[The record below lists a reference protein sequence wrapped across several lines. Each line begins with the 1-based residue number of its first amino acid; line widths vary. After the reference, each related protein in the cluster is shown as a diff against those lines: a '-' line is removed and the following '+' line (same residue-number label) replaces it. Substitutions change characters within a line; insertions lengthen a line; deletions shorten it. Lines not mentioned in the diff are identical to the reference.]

1 MINNGAEPQSFDPQ
15 KTEGVPE
22 SNVAYQLLEG
32 LVTSD
37 SEGKLQPGVAESWEN
52 TPDFKTW
59 TFHLRKDA
67 KWSNGDPV
75 TAHDFVFAWR
85 RLVDPATA
93 APYASYLSYLQVEN
107 AQDIIDGKKKPAEL
121 GVEAKD
127 DYTFVVHATNPVPYA
142 VSLTTHQSL
151 LPLPQKVV
159 EKLGD
164 AWVKKENYVGNGA
177 YKLANHVVNE
187 KIEFERNPLYW
198 NDKETVIN
206 SATFLAIENP
216 STMWRVIVQAI

>member
-1 MINNGAEPQSFDPQ
+1 MWL
-15 KTEGVPE
+15 K
-22 SNVAYQLLEG
+22 
-32 LVTSD
+32 
-37 SEGKLQPGVAESWEN
+37 SWEN

-127 DYTFVVHATNPVPYA
+127 DYTFVVHATNPVPLCSQFNNSPILIA
-142 VSLTTHQSL
+142 ITTKSGR
-151 LPLPQKVV
+151 KN
-159 EKLGD
+159 
-164 AWVKKENYVGNGA
+164 WVTHG
-177 YKLANHVVNE
+177 
-187 KIEFERNPLYW
+187 
-198 NDKETVIN
+198 
-206 SATFLAIENP
+206 
-216 STMWRVIVQAI
+216 

>member
-1 MINNGAEPQSFDPQ
+1 M
-15 KTEGVPE
+15 V
-22 SNVAYQLLEG
+22 
-32 LVTSD
+32 
-37 SEGKLQPGVAESWEN
+37 
-52 TPDFKTW
+52 
-59 TFHLRKDA
+59 
-67 KWSNGDPV
+67 NGDPRYRARFRV
-75 TAHDFVFAWR
+75 CLA

-159 EKLGD
+159 EK
-164 AWVKKENYVGNGA
+164 
-177 YKLANHVVNE
+177 
-187 KIEFERNPLYW
+187 IR
-198 NDKETVIN
+198 
-206 SATFLAIENP
+206 
-216 STMWRVIVQAI
+216 